1 MESWPVQEKRMW
13 MVLAG
18 LLAVARRELAFEAT
32 HQLELPAKRTQR
44 ARALKAGQLAE
55 SRQVSESRPEQAK
68 LSGLETA
75 PVV

>member
-13 MVLAG
+13 MVLVG

-32 HQLELPAKRTQR
+32 QQLELPAKRTQR
-44 ARALKAGQLAE
+44 ARAPKASQLAE

-68 LSGLETA
+68 WARVETA